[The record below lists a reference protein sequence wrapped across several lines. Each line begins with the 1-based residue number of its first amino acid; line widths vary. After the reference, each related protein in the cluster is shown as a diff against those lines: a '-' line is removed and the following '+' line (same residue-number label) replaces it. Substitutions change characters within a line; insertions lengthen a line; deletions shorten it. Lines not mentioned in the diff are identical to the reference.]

1 MDEGAWRPAA
11 PAAILNPPAGH
22 LPTDAE
28 DETGAAPT
36 SERVTGAPRVRTAQ
50 VRTPTHGPALGQS
63 QRARGRARKRSSL
76 VRTLAARW
84 WALVGWLRA
93 NTFTP
98 RWLGQGWRHTATGYV
113 AAVLLEIAAVV
124 MAQEL
129 IYHYPGFGLAG
140 EIEILAAMLVAL
152 SWGAGPSLLATLV
165 GAAALTFSG
174 SLAAPTVDFDGLD
187 DAIEVIIFLLVGCT
201 ISVAASQ
208 TERARRRAQDSAD
221 KLAEQSAR
229 LDAVIEAV
237 PDWLAIH
244 DAGGRVQ
251 RLNETAQVAAGI
263 PPHDDQGHGESL
275 APYGLRT
282 LEGEPPPE
290 DEWPVARALKGET
303 SAELELRGR
312 DTTGRERALAV
323 RAAPYRDKLNHI
335 VGAVQLAHDV
345 TALRHAEQEAEAR
358 AARLEAANRTV
369 DQFMG
374 IASHE
379 LKSPV
384 TVATLNVDVA
394 TRRLD
399 KLARAAPHLADELA
413 PVLKVMRKADAGMAR
428 LRRLVDELL
437 DVSRIREGKLELKPQ
452 ACDLARVVRDAVAD
466 QRQLYPSRT
475 IRMDVPKGP
484 VKTYADPDRVGQ
496 VVTNFLTNA
505 IKYAPAEFP
514 IAVMLQLA
522 GDTVHV
528 SVRDHG
534 PGLPPEEHERV
545 WDLYHQADGVV
556 MLSGDGTGMGIG
568 LHVSRTIVELHGG
581 HVGLVSAAGEGSTF
595 WFTLPLNPEP
605 TTTRP

>member
-1 MDEGAWRPAA
+1 
-11 PAAILNPPAGH
+11 
-22 LPTDAE
+22 
-28 DETGAAPT
+28 
-36 SERVTGAPRVRTAQ
+36 
-50 VRTPTHGPALGQS
+50 
-63 QRARGRARKRSSL
+63 
-76 VRTLAARW
+76 LAARLW
-84 WALVGWLRA
+84 GFVGWLRA

-98 RWLGQGWRHTATGYV
+98 SWLGHGWRRTATGYV

-124 MAQEL
+124 IAQEL
-129 IYHYPGFGLAG
+129 GHAYPGFGLAG

-152 SWGAGPSLLATLV
+152 SWGAGPALLATLV
-165 GAAALTFSG
+165 GAAAITFDG
-174 SLAAPTVDFDGLD
+174 SLALLSWDLDGLD
-187 DAIEVIIFLLVGCT
+187 DAIEVVIFLLVGCT

-208 TERARRRAQDSAD
+208 TERARRGAQDSAD
-221 KLAEQSAR
+221 QLAAERSR

-244 DAGGRVQ
+244 DANGQVS
-251 RLNETAQVAAGI
+251 RLNETAQHAAGI
-263 PPHDDQGHGESL
+263 PPHDDQGRGEWL

-290 DEWPVARALKGET
+290 NDWPVARALAGAT

-312 DTTGRERALAV
+312 DTSGRERALAI
-323 RAAPYRDKLNHI
+323 RAAPFRDKLSHI

-358 AARLEAANRTV
+358 AARLEEANRTI
-369 DQFMG
+369 DKFMG

-384 TVATLNVDVA
+384 TVATLNVNVA

-399 KLARAAPHLADELA
+399 KLAKTSPDLATDLE
-413 PVLKVMRKADAGMAR
+413 PVLKVMRIANAGMAR

-452 ACDLARVVRDAVAD
+452 PCDLARVVREAVGE
-466 QRQLYPSRT
+466 QRQLNPSRGV
-475 IRMDVPKGP
+475 RLELPKGP
-484 VKTYADPDRVGQ
+484 VKSHADPDRVGQ

-505 IKYAPAEFP
+505 IKYAPADLP
-514 IAVMLQLA
+514 IVVTLELEDNTAR
-522 GDTVHV
+522 V

-534 PGLPPEEHERV
+534 PGLPPTEHERV
-545 WDLYHQADGVV
+545 WELYHQADGVV

-568 LHVSRTIVELHGG
+568 LHVSRMIVERHGG
-581 HVGLVSAAGEGSTF
+581 RVGIESALGQGSTF
-595 WFTLPLNPEP
+595 WFTLPRTVEP
-605 TTTRP
+605 VATRG